1 MSKTSQG
8 SKIGLI
14 AAILCC
20 VITAA
25 FAGAAFWQHGVAS
38 SKIDDAE
45 RHEAAASLFTQAE
58 AEGQQA
64 GTLLQEYVA
73 TGDATLIVQ
82 INEHTSAGVTLLTSA
97 IQESGIDGQAFLE
110 GGSQLVQ
117 AEGQIIALRQ
127 SGDVQSAIAGLQQ
140 LSAQFEAFITT
151 QNAVIASEEAA
162 GVTSRD
168 DAETADSLTSLM
180 VIGAAVFAIGAVA
193 SGILH
198 IRRTSSRRR
207 TFDALPSS

>member
-1 MSKTSQG
+1 MSKTSRG
-8 SKIGLI
+8 SRIGLI
-14 AAILCC
+14 AVILCG
-20 VITAA
+20 VITLA
-25 FAGAAFWQHGVAS
+25 FAGAAFWQNGVAN
-38 SKIDDAE
+38 SKVDDAE
-45 RHEAAASLFTQAE
+45 SNEAAASLFKQAE
-58 AEGQQA
+58 GEGQQA

-73 TGDATLIVQ
+73 TGDATLIQQ
-82 INEHTSAGVTLLTSA
+82 INEHTSAGVTLLTA
-97 IQESGIDGQAFLE
+97 AVQESGVDGAPFLE
-110 GGSQLVQ
+110 AGSQLVQ

-140 LSAQFEAFITT
+140 LSTQFEAFVTT

-162 GVTSRD
+162 GVTARD
-168 DAETADSLTSLM
+168 DAKTADSLTSLM

-207 TFDALPSS
+207 TFDALPSA